1 MPYTTSGQ
9 PYATRADLV
18 GSIAAGALTH
28 PSTGPAVQDAK
39 LLQASE
45 EIDGYLRDQYTLPL
59 KSWGSDLVQ
68 RCCDIAAYRL
78 VCTRGFNP
86 ERDGLY
92 LENYQAATKWLTL
105 VASGKVSPDVV
116 DASSGEQR
124 PGDHAPE
131 ASPEVYSPNAST
143 RGTSRR

>member
-1 MPYTTSGQ
+1 MPYTSSGQ

-18 GSIAAGALTH
+18 SAIAAGALTH

-59 KSWGSDLVQ
+59 KSWGNDLVQ
-68 RCCDIAAYRL
+68 RACDIAAYRL
-78 VCTRGFNP
+78 VCVRGFNP

-92 LENYQAATKWLTL
+92 LENYTAATKWLTL
-105 VASGKVSPDVV
+105 VAQGKVSPDVV
-116 DASSGEQR
+116 DSSSGNQN
-124 PGDHAPE
+124 PGDHAPS
-131 ASPEVYSPNAST
+131 ASPEVYSPNACG
-143 RGTSRR
+143 RGTNRR